1 MYITTNGCAAG
12 PDWLEARKLRFG
24 GRCLNSLV
32 MRPPLVCQSQRQQQ
46 LKFTPAQLFGHHN
59 THYAA
64 ASFLAT
70 QCNKT
75 LQTTQLSTT
84 QRVFLCYLHETASI
98 LKGNQYGKVE
108 KLIQ

>member
-1 MYITTNGCAAG
+1 MYLTTNGCAAG

-24 GRCLNSLV
+24 GRWWFG
-32 MRPPLVCQSQRQQQ
+32 SQRQQQ
-46 LKFTPAQLFGHHN
+46 LKFTPAQLFGHRI

-70 QCNKT
+70 QHNTT

-84 QRVFLCYLHETASI
+84 QRVFLCYLHETPPS
-98 LKGNQYGKVE
+98 
-108 KLIQ
+108 